1 MLLDHD
7 IEGHAK
13 YLQAGLR
20 ETGWDRDLTIEF
32 VRLHDLALSEDAS
45 DQDIWRFAQHHR
57 LLLITSNRN
66 QENETSLQ
74 ATIDRENTPE
84 ALGVRRSHRPLRRAC
99 GMLQAR
105 PVRCSHGEH
114 RARGSADTGGS
125 PGAAPYTITVARWYT
140 DAVARV
146 GRPYSRADRQ
156 SARTSP

>member
-1 MLLDHD
+1 MRATILLDHD

-32 VRLHDLALSEDAS
+32 VRLHDLALPEDAS

-57 LLLITSNRN
+57 LLLLTSNRN

-84 ALGVRRSHRPLRRAC
+84 ALPVLTLSQTNRLLLSDYRQ
-99 GMLQAR
+99 QATHKL
-105 PVRCSHGEH
+105 VEIILYLENYLG
-114 RARGSADTGGS
+114 
-125 PGAAPYTITVARWYT
+125 
-140 DAVARV
+140 V
-146 GRPYSRADRQ
+146 GRIYIP
-156 SARTSP
+156 